1 MKKKLSD
8 YLLLTEKEYNY
19 RLKFAVELQEE
30 QLNKLERFLQKYD
43 LLDVASVH
51 KSMIQKNPMDFPNL
65 DIGEVYII
73 DIVTRLPI
81 STETLVQEM
90 SKVMKIHVDL
100 IRVRDEHSPYEQ
112 YTNQKL
118 EYEDTEYQSK
128 LEDPDYK
135 DAPKMDRNLYGDAY
149 NKEMIDTIIDAQ
161 GREPTENEKKSKFKA
176 AFDKAQVKSPFT
188 DVDNK
193 VVI

>member
-81 STETLVQEM
+81 STEILVQEM